1 MLYVI
6 VVRPSGI
13 RQGHKSEETYHEL
26 QPRNRIKVLRIIKT
40 ANYFNRNHPTK
51 IFNYGTQKLD
61 LGEAKSVKAVQ
72 IKPSTG
78 APLQSE
84 PAFSQRC
91 EEATGN
97 ERMNGPIAIVVHDE
111 AHDIALTVAVSGKCL
126 PTFLN
131 SGRYSGGEKHS
142 GRVLED
148 ETEKKCQQH
157 LAIIVVILRAF
168 LASCSLNSFLGS
180 TCTTWKQSDT
190 CFVGFGSERKST
202 KEKWKKDDC
211 YYCDFYLGLTG

>member
-1 MLYVI
+1 ML
-6 VVRPSGI
+6 
-13 RQGHKSEETYHEL
+13 Q
-26 QPRNRIKVLRIIKT
+26 IIKT

-97 ERMNGPIAIVVHDE
+97 ERMDGPIAIVVHDE

-131 SGRYSGGEKHS
+131 SGRYSGGERDS
-142 GRVLED
+142 WGVLED
-148 ETEKKCQQH
+148 ETGEKCQQH

-168 LASCSLNSFLGS
+168 LASCPLLSFLDS
-180 TCTTWKQSDT
+180 WKKGGT
-190 CFVGFGSERKST
+190 CFVGFWSERKST
-202 KEKWKKDDC
+202 KGKWKKDDC
-211 YYCDFYLGLTG
+211 YYCDFYVGLTG